1 MSDLQVGA
9 NTVQSN
15 AADYWDS
22 GTRYTFV
29 ADQAGTYTFT
39 VTTEVANATVGL
51 AIDGPYGPELL
62 QEATYTVELAAGE
75 SFNVYV
81 AVDVDWN
88 PVDAEV
94 TITIA
99 KA

>member
-1 MSDLQVGA
+1 M
-9 NTVQSN
+9 
-15 AADYWDS
+15 
-22 GTRYTFV
+22 
-29 ADQAGTYTFT
+29 
-39 VTTEVANATVGL
+39 GL
-51 AIDGPYGPELL
+51 AIDGSWGPEL
-62 QEATYTVELAAGE
+62 QEGTTYTVELAAGE

-94 TITIA
+94 TITIT